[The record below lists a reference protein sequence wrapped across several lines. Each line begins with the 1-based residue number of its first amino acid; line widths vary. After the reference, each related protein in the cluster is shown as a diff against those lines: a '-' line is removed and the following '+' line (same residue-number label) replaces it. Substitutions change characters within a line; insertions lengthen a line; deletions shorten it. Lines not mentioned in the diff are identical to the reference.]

1 LLDEAVQSESSFCTA
16 LLLYEVQINLMSRG
30 FVKESDQEEP
40 PIIPPRASLPDGV
53 TNYVTPQGKVMLR
66 EEKLKLEKQRADLTI
81 QDDTE
86 RRRELAVFDG
96 KLKLLDERLNTAQVL
111 NPEQQNK
118 SEIRFGAHVKFKMN
132 GSIQD
137 FKIVGVDEANIKEKK
152 IAFTSPLARAMTSKR
167 QGDNFE
173 FKLSQDSRPIEILRI
188 NY

>member
-1 LLDEAVQSESSFCTA
+1 
-16 LLLYEVQINLMSRG
+16 M
-30 FVKESDQEEP
+30 
-40 PIIPPRASLPDGV
+40 
-53 TNYVTPQGKVMLR
+53 TNDVTPQGKVMLR

-111 NPEQQNK
+111 NLEQQNK

-137 FKIVGVDEANIKEKK
+137 SKIVGVDEVNIKKNK
-152 IAFTSPLARAMTSKR
+152 IAFTSPLAMAMTSKKK
-167 QGDNFE
+167 GDNFE
-173 FKLSQDSRPIEILRI
+173 FKLSQDSQPIEILGI

>member
-1 LLDEAVQSESSFCTA
+1 
-16 LLLYEVQINLMSRG
+16 
-30 FVKESDQEEP
+30 
-40 PIIPPRASLPDGV
+40 
-53 TNYVTPQGKVMLR
+53 MLR

-111 NPEQQNK
+111 NLEQQNK

-137 FKIVGVDEANIKEKK
+137 SKIVGVDEVNIKKNK
-152 IAFTSPLARAMTSKR
+152 IAFTSPLAMAMTSKKK
-167 QGDNFE
+167 GDNFE
-173 FKLSQDSRPIEILRI
+173 FKLSQDSQPIEILGI